1 MKTNEREILQW
12 RLLMLRFLLYYY
24 YLTSYTVFSFANWTF
39 EDIDVVA
46 DEAPGENQIKQK
58 YI

>member
-1 MKTNEREILQW
+1 
-12 RLLMLRFLLYYY
+12 MLRFLLYYY

-58 YI
+58 MYLKLLTKGISTLIS